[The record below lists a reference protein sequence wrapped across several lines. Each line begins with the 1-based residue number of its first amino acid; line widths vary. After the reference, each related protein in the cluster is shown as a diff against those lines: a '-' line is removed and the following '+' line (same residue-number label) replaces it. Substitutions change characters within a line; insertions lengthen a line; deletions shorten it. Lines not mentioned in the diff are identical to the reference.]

1 MQACRHGHFVFDARS
16 GRKLAGFDE
25 LRQGL
30 GDLGVEWFWVRPVDG
45 DVSDVG
51 LVLHCR
57 SSFVGMY
64 LTHSLLVGSARG
76 GPIVRAASGYRR
88 VAISV
93 FGVGWLATLSIVLTY
108 VSWLVV
114 SEALDILD
122 EVESS
127 WYPAAAVTLMCSR
140 WDESV

>member
-1 MQACRHGHFVFDARS
+1 CQRCRARS
-16 GRKLAGFDE
+16 PL
-25 LRQGL
+25 
-30 GDLGVEWFWVRPVDG
+30 
-45 DVSDVG
+45 
-51 LVLHCR
+51 
-57 SSFVGMY
+57 SFLICGYV

-76 GPIVRAASGYRR
+76 GPIVRAASGYKRA
-88 VAISV
+88 AISV